1 VSETESFATLA
12 QMGEA
17 AATVERGHNLVA
29 VVPPSAAY
37 AVPAIAALGR
47 RLAATP
53 GSRALL
59 LTPSEAI
66 ADWAAVCSRAA
77 GERVRVLASATPAR
91 AGRQLRAGAVDLLV
105 TSPEVAVE
113 LTRRSVL
120 KPEALLTVVLAWPEH
135 WAEDDTVAAIMQDTP
150 KDAQRLVFTAR
161 PETVTGLVERYARK
175 ALTVGA
181 PAAGAPA
188 LAPAGPV
195 RTVIVPWSRRSAALA
210 ELADLLDPASM
221 EVWCLDEAGVAEARG
236 ALAGREANATV
247 GTAVRGGS
255 ELVVAYDPPTP
266 ACLRELLAAGAVV
279 LLATP
284 VAVPYLR
291 QVAGPDRPLRL
302 TGAADSAQSAAAT
315 RRAAVAAVLER
326 GLPEA
331 GLLALS
337 PLFER
342 YDPAAVAAALYELWR
357 GGDQAVEHAAP
368 QEAAQSAA
376 TGKVWVGIGK
386 QEGAS
391 ANDLVA
397 VLTKEVRVDRS
408 VIGRIELREGFCL
421 VELPVGMVERVASGL
436 DGRMIRGRKVTARA
450 DRGATRAAGGAARP
464 KGRPTSGGS
473 RAP

>member
-1 VSETESFATLA
+1 MSESESFAALA
-12 QMGEA
+12 QMGDA

-29 VVPPSAAY
+29 VIPPAAAY
-37 AVPAIAALGR
+37 AGPAIAALGR

-59 LTPSEAI
+59 LTPSETI

-77 GERVRVLASATPAR
+77 GDHVRVLASTAAAR
-91 AGRQLRAGAVDLLV
+91 AARQLRAGTVDLLI
-105 TSPEVAVE
+105 TPPEVAVE

-120 KPEALLTVVLAWPEH
+120 KAEALHALILAWPEQ
-135 WAEDDTVAAIMQDTP
+135 WAEDDTLVAIMQDAP
-150 KDAQRLVFTAR
+150 KDAQRLVCTAR

-181 PAAGAPA
+181 PPAGAPA

-210 ELADLLDPASM
+210 EVADLLDPASM
-221 EVWCLDEAGVAEARG
+221 EVWCLDEAGAAEARA
-236 ALAGREANATV
+236 ALAGREANAVV
-247 GTAVRGGS
+247 GTAVRGGA

-266 ACLRELLAAGAVV
+266 ACLRELLAAGSVV
-279 LLATP
+279 LLASP
-284 VAVPYLR
+284 VAEPYLR
-291 QVAGPDRPLRL
+291 QIAAPDRPLRL
-302 TGAADSAQSAAAT
+302 TGAADAAQSVAAT
-315 RRAAVAAVLER
+315 RRAAIATVLDR
-326 GLPEA
+326 GVPDA

-337 PLFER
+337 PLLER
-342 YDPAAVAAALYELWR
+342 YDPAMVAAALYDLWR
-357 GGDQAVEHAAP
+357 GGAQTVEHTAP
-368 QEAAQSAA
+368 QEAAQTAA

-386 QEGAS
+386 KEGAS

-421 VELPVGMVERVASGL
+421 VELPSGMVERVASGL

-450 DRGATRAAGGAARP
+450 DRGAVRP

>member
-1 VSETESFATLA
+1 MSEYESFAALA

-29 VVPPSAAY
+29 VIPPAAAY

-59 LTPSEAI
+59 LTPTDTI
-66 ADWAAVCSRAA
+66 ADWAAACSRGA
-77 GERVRVLASATPAR
+77 GEHVRVLASATPAR
-91 AGRQLRAGAVDLLV
+91 AARQLRAGGVDLLI

-113 LTRRSVL
+113 LTGRSVL
-120 KPEALLTVVLAWPEH
+120 KPDALHALVLAWPEH
-135 WAEDDTVAAIMQDTP
+135 WAEDDTLAAIMQDAP

-181 PAAGAPA
+181 PAVGAPG

-221 EVWCLDEAGVAEARG
+221 EVWCLDEVGVAEARA
-236 ALAGREANATV
+236 ALAGREANASV
-247 GTAVRGGS
+247 GTAVRGGA

-266 ACLRELLAAGAVV
+266 ACLRELLAAGSVV
-279 LLATP
+279 LLASP
-284 VAVPYLR
+284 VAAPYLH
-291 QVAGPDRPLRL
+291 QIAGPDRPLRL
-302 TGAADSAQSAAAT
+302 TGAADAAQSAAAT
-315 RRAAVAAVLER
+315 SRAAIAAVLER
-326 GLPEA
+326 GVPDA

-342 YDPAAVAAALYELWR
+342 YDPAAVAAALYDLWR
-357 GGDQAVEHAAP
+357 GGAQAVEHAAP
-368 QEAAQSAA
+368 QEAAQTAT

-386 QEGAS
+386 KEGAS

-421 VELPVGMVERVASGL
+421 VELPAGMVERVASGL

-450 DRGATRAAGGAARP
+450 DRGVIRGERGPARP
-464 KGRPTSGGS
+464 KRPTSGGS